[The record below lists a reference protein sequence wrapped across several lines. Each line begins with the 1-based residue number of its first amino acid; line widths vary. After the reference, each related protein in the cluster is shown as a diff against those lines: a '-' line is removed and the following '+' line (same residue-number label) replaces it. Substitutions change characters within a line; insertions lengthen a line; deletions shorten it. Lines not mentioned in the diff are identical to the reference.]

1 VVAAG
6 QQGQVAVLAAGVTA
20 RLVRV
25 GGRTRRA
32 GGLAAR
38 PGDSAR
44 RGGWWQ
50 EAAGS
55 GRGDVLNLTVK
66 RCHVGIRVGIG
77 LQQLPWV
84 PRPVHRNEETSIG
97 DFGPHGNKRYFR
109 WLNFCCTRKY
119 TKFLLWTPARA
130 LQLLDGL
137 PTRSQ

>member
-44 RGGWWQ
+44 RGGWCQ

-55 GRGDVLNLTVK
+55 GRGDVLNFDREEMPRGHPCGDRTLTTS
-66 RCHVGIRVGIG
+66 VG
-77 LQQLPWV
+77 
-84 PRPVHRNEETSIG
+84 
-97 DFGPHGNKRYFR
+97 
-109 WLNFCCTRKY
+109 
-119 TKFLLWTPARA
+119 A
-130 LQLLDGL
+130 
-137 PTRSQ
+137 